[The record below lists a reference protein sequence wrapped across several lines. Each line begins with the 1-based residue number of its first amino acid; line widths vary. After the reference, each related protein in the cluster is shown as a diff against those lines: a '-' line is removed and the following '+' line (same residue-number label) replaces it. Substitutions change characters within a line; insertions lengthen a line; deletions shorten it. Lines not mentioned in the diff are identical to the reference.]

1 MQISKR
7 SRNKVG
13 RRAAQFF
20 AVTATLT
27 VLYVLAHVFEL
38 AGLLVG
44 EANAQTLLSRL
55 PAVFYIYALVCLCLI
70 FRKLAMKSEFDA
82 TMGRLLTKFG
92 VSASI
97 GGLLTVIGN
106 PIVLRIVFKEGPFL
120 DFDRSAMLLIV
131 AGLIF
136 TMLGNLLKDY
146 GDIKR
151 ELGEFL

>member
-1 MQISKR
+1 MEISKR

-13 RRAAQFF
+13 RRASQFF
-20 AVTATLT
+20 AITAALT

-38 AGLLVG
+38 AGLIMG
-44 EANAQTLLSRL
+44 EANAETLLSRL

-70 FRKLAMKSEFDA
+70 FRRLSKKSEFDV

-92 VSASI
+92 ISVSI
-97 GGLLTVIGN
+97 GGMLTVIGN
-106 PIVLRIVFKEGPFL
+106 PIVHRMVFKEGPFL

-131 AGLIF
+131 AGFIF

-151 ELGEFL
+151 KLGEFL